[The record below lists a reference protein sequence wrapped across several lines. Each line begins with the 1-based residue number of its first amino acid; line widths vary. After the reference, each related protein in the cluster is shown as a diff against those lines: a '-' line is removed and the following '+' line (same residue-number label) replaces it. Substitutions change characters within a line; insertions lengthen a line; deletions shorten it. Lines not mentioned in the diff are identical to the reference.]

1 MKKMIAFLLALAMC
15 TTLCGTAFAN
25 ENNVTTQLQAE
36 GFDISEYSDEVY
48 IASKREYNGEV
59 TCYMIVDNRIESKA
73 VCSIQN
79 GTLTHTDMDTGKET
93 VTDVPQ
99 LEENQEYSFAS
110 GNMVLASNSKAV
122 TSGKITYRYYIQG
135 HPFTRTLTVKNSLK
149 VYESQKVNLRGRYKD
164 LAAVMAVFIA
174 AFNLPAAG
182 LKTVVKTI
190 LDRLGMAGLVTNIVI
205 PDLYVRANEY
215 EMTWTATYSKT
226 TGSFTGSMYI
236 VTQEGYAG
244 QRIYGDNYFSATALS
259 EHRASL
265 AAALHDCIK
274 VHWGDGPYEVIW
286 N

>member
-1 MKKMIAFLLALAMC
+1 
-15 TTLCGTAFAN
+15 
-25 ENNVTTQLQAE
+25 
-36 GFDISEYSDEVY
+36 
-48 IASKREYNGEV
+48 
-59 TCYMIVDNRIESKA
+59 MIVDDRIESKA
-73 VCSIQN
+73 VCSIPN

-205 PDLYVRANEY
+205 PYLYVRANEY
-215 EMTWTATYSKT
+215 EMTWTSTYSKT

>member
-1 MKKMIAFLLALAMC
+1 MKRMIAFLLALAMC

-99 LEENQEYSFAS
+99 MLENKTDR
-110 GNMVLASNSKAV
+110 LASNNVAPNAAKENTAG
-122 TSGKITYRYYIQG
+122 TITYRYYVQG
-135 HPFTRTLTVKNSLK
+135 YPSTRTLTIKNSLQ
-149 VYESQKVNLRGRYKD
+149 VYAGQKANIRGRYQD
-164 LAAVMAVFIA
+164 LASVVAVFIA
-174 AFNLPAAG
+174 LFNLPAAG
-182 LKTVVKTI
+182 LKTIVATI
-190 LDRLGMAGLVTNIVI
+190 LGRLGILQTAKDFLI
-205 PDLYVRANEY
+205 PDLYVRATEY
-215 EMTWTATYSKT
+215 EMTWKAIYLGT
-226 TGSFTGSMYI
+226 TGSFTGSEYV

-244 QRIYGDNYFSATALS
+244 EKIYEGNYFSANAFS
-259 EHRASL
+259 AHRASL

-274 VHWGDGPYEVIW
+274 VYWGDGPYEVIW

>member
-1 MKKMIAFLLALAMC
+1 MKRMIAFLLALAMC

-59 TCYMIVDNRIESKA
+59 TCYMIVDDRIESKA

-182 LKTVVKTI
+182 LKTVVKTTLI
-190 LDRLGMAGLVTNIVI
+190 ISKKPGNTGISRDIRTEFTT
-205 PDLYVRANEY
+205 DLL
-215 EMTWTATYSKT
+215 
-226 TGSFTGSMYI
+226 
-236 VTQEGYAG
+236 
-244 QRIYGDNYFSATALS
+244 LS
-259 EHRASL
+259 
-265 AAALHDCIK
+265 D
-274 VHWGDGPYEVIW
+274 
-286 N
+286 